1 MKQPTNKI
9 CTILSFLNKYKH
21 RNLYY
26 VRWCKNYDGTLS
38 TFQLYLIRSIKPM
51 QNRNAFALNAS
62 EIIKYLHQDC
72 WYEHHINNI
81 AELIID
87 DRQLY
92 SSFKSVF
99 KFESFYIAHNFICD
113 EKKLNSILHSSIIM
127 GNISQSKSE
136 FKNTIL
142 ITIQGIPN
150 IPYTWTIN

>member
-1 MKQPTNKI
+1 MNLTTNEI
-9 CTILSFLNKYKH
+9 CNILSFLNKYKH

-51 QNRNAFALNAS
+51 QNRDAFALNAS

-99 KFESFYIAHNFICD
+99 KFKSFYIAHNFICD
-113 EKKLNSILHSSIIM
+113 EKKLHSLLHSSIIM
-127 GNISQSKSE
+127 KNISGYKFT

-142 ITIQGIPN
+142 NIIKYLPN
-150 IPYTWTIN
+150 IPCTWTIN